1 MMRRFIALLAIFG
14 VITVFVVTRAEPLDS
29 VQSEDNIGYGVYKL
43 TRSDLAGTLAGG
55 FTAGA
60 AAWLGAKIGMKI
72 GGLVGGLLGA
82 GVGGLLGA
90 A

>member
-1 MMRRFIALLAIFG
+1 MIRRFIALLAIFG
-14 VITVFVVTRAEPLDS
+14 VVTVFVLMRAEPLDP
-29 VQSEDNIGYGVYKL
+29 VQSEANIGYGVYKL
-43 TRSDLAGTLAGG
+43 TRRELAGTLVGG

-60 AAWLGAKIGMKI
+60 AAWLGARIGMKI